1 MVRGSFGRLHGTQDH
16 PGDAVHNTA
25 WLHFLQSCDQGAHGH
40 GFAFLH
46 EHLGQIAGGRRGD
59 LKRHLVGLDLQQ
71 RLILLDPPA
80 CRDQPLDDRSLR
92 NTLAELRHDDVSRHL
107 ASLFVHRYSLIV
119 KTLADSRLTVNAH
132 QYAAS
137 FLAAATMSL
146 TLGKKNSSKG
156 VLNGTGV
163 SGAATRTISSS
174 ILSQQT
180 SARTPAI
187 SAPSPPTF
195 FPSCERMAV

>member
-16 PGDAVHNTA
+16 TGDAVHNTA

-92 NTLAELRHDDVSRHL
+92 NTLAELRHDDVSGHL
-107 ASLFVHRYSLIV
+107 TSLFVLS
-119 KTLADSRLTVNAH
+119 AH

-163 SGAATRTISSS
+163 SGAATLMIGPSRLSKQSSAS
-174 ILSQQT
+174 N
-180 SARTPAI
+180 AAI
-187 SAPSPPTF
+187 SAPIPPVLLS
-195 FPSCERMAV
+195 SCNVMALPVLRTD